1 MGEFDGI
8 VEDEFFMGEFFGLVG
23 RGLEL
28 VFRRRFYFMGCFGG
42 VLEFEV
48 DSFD

>member
-1 MGEFDGI
+1 
-8 VEDEFFMGEFFGLVG
+8 
-23 RGLEL
+23 L

-48 DSFD
+48 DSFDWYYEGCYWKLLVVVE